1 MSTALAIPQQQYH
14 DDLSVARSDEFQ
26 AILGHLNDLAQSY
39 NFPESRQ
46 QENYNYIQRFY
57 SLVKTWR
64 GDLKHISSITD
75 AALHPSYQQI
85 IGMGEKILPF
95 LLRELESKPLYWFWA
110 VKAITH
116 VDPVPPGDKG
126 KVKKMRD
133 AWLKWARSQGYEW

>member
-1 MSTALAIPQQQYH
+1 MSTALAIPQQPYQY
-14 DDLSVARSDEFQ
+14 DLSVARSDESR
-26 AILGHLNDLAQSY
+26 AILQRFNDLAESY

-46 QENYNYIQRFY
+46 QENYIQRFY
-57 SLVKTWR
+57 NLLETWR

-95 LLRELESKPLYWFWA
+95 ILKELESKPLYWFWA

-116 VDPVPPGDKG
+116 VDPVPPADKG
-126 KVKKMRD
+126 KVQKMKD
-133 AWLKWARSQGYEW
+133 AWLKWAQNQGYEW